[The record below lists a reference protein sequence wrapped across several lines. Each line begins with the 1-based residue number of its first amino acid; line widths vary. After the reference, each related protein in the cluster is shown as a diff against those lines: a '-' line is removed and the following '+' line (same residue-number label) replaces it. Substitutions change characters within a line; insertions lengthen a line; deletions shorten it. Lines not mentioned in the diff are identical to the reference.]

1 MSADGWEKA
10 MLIWAVGE
18 TEDGSERT
26 WRKLRW
32 QRRWRGEGAEGSYLL
47 LMAVRVSEGWRAI
60 QL

>member
-1 MSADGWEKA
+1 M
-10 MLIWAVGE
+10 IQVVGE
-18 TEDGSERT
+18 IEDGSEER

-32 QRRWRGEGAEGSYLL
+32 QTRWKEEGAEGSYLL